1 LEQLSTRAA
10 GGAALVNRVDEQCNA
25 EGKEPACHEGHYRND
40 NGVAT
45 YFLCCFFQFYPA
57 SFT

>member
-1 LEQLSTRAA
+1 
-10 GGAALVNRVDEQCNA
+10 VNRVDEQCNA